1 MWQVMWDFLINSS
14 GSLIGIKIILFNF
27 IQIYYVNYTAVNSNA
42 YYKNV
47 NLLQYYWFTVLLKI
61 YFLH

>member
-1 MWQVMWDFLINSS
+1 MWDFLINSS

-47 NLLQYYWFTVLLKI
+47 NLQQYYWFTVLLKI

>member
-42 YYKNV
+42 YYKNA
-47 NLLQYYWFTVLLKI
+47 NL
-61 YFLH
+61 